1 MYWYN
6 WHRQFLELFQLR
18 THCIRNSIMKRFEPL
33 QNTYF
38 LMHCVKKQNAFNE
51 KEGNIISVRGKY
63 KLSIRTF
70 TPVKYVHNCMKR
82 EFVLNLTLL
91 IAVNAL
97 VKPIYIFGID
107 RNIQNLVGSDSYG
120 VYYALLNFT
129 YLGVV
134 INDLGIQ
141 NFNAREIAMH
151 PQLFNKLFN
160 RIISLKLVLLVA
172 FFVLISVAM
181 FVFYPQN
188 YWHLIFLLA
197 LCQSV
202 LSLNFYLRSCLTG
215 LGFYRFDSI
224 ISSAD
229 RFFLIFICGAFL
241 YVPALQKY
249 FGIEQFVYAQIFTQ
263 SLTALIIIL
272 KLRSKIFS
280 FQFNF
285 KWQNAWL
292 ILKQSFPFSLSVILM
307 SLYTKTDVVMLERFL
322 PDGAKQAG
330 IYASAYRLL
339 DAVNILGLLFANLA
353 LPMFSQMRREKKD
366 MLPLL
371 KLGVQIILF
380 IAVSFTA
387 AVVVHRHFIMHALYT
402 EANTQSENVLGLLMM
417 SFIAFCLSYVIS
429 TYLNAMRLTKRANIV
444 YAMALVLS
452 VTANVLIIPRF
463 KSEGTA
469 FVTLITQFFVLLA
482 LWYFAWQHLKPKS
495 QLGWFVKLL
504 VFCVCAFGI
513 QWWVNYYWGNSV
525 FIRRPLQMFLGGFIC
540 SLLAAALDII
550 PVREIF
556 NRIYKKEL

>member
-1 MYWYN
+1 
-6 WHRQFLELFQLR
+6 
-18 THCIRNSIMKRFEPL
+18 
-33 QNTYF
+33 
-38 LMHCVKKQNAFNE
+38 
-51 KEGNIISVRGKY
+51 
-63 KLSIRTF
+63 
-70 TPVKYVHNCMKR
+70 MKR
-82 EFVLNLTLL
+82 EFILNLALL

-120 VYYALLNFT
+120 VYYALINFT
-129 YLGVV
+129 FLGVV

-141 NFNAREIAMH
+141 NFNAREIALH

-160 RIISLKLVLLVA
+160 RIISLKLVL
-172 FFVLISVAM
+172 FFIFFGIISVAM
-181 FVFYPQN
+181 FFLYPKN
-188 YWHLIFLLA
+188 YWHLILLLA

-215 LGFYRFDSI
+215 LGFYRFDSLV
-224 ISSAD
+224 SSAD
-229 RFFLIFICGAFL
+229 RFFLILICGAFL

-249 FGIEQFVYAQIFTQ
+249 FGIAQFVYAQIFTQ
-263 SLTALIIIL
+263 CLTAIIIFS
-272 KLRSKIFS
+272 KLRPRIFD
-280 FQFNF
+280 FKFNF

-292 ILKQSFPFSLSVILM
+292 IVKQSFPFSLSVVLM

-339 DAVNILGLLFANLA
+339 DAVNILGFLFANLA

-371 KLGVQIILF
+371 KLSVQVILF
-380 IAVSFTA
+380 ISISFVS

-402 EANTQSENVLGLLMM
+402 EANAESENVLGLLML

-429 TYLNAMRLTKRANIV
+429 TYLNAMNLTKRANIV
-444 YAMALVLS
+444 YALALVLS

-469 FVTLITQFFVLLA
+469 FVTLITQFFVLSL
-482 LWYFAWQHLKPKS
+482 LWFFSWQHLKPTP
-495 QLGWFVKLL
+495 QLTWFTKLL
-504 VFCVCAFGI
+504 AFCLCAFGV
-513 QWWVNYYWGNSV
+513 QWGINFQFGHSV
-525 FIRRPLQMFLGGFIC
+525 SSLLQIFLGLI
-540 SLLAAALDII
+540 LTTVVAAILDII
-550 PVREIF
+550 PIREILSRF
-556 NRIYKKEL
+556 KPNLKI